1 MREVKDSGIEWVGL
15 TPSIWANRRIK
26 YVIKSRDSGLW
37 GQNVKDEENGTICL
51 RIADFDYSKGI
62 FKDTPNDA
70 LTYRKY
76 PSYVVDKCHLKKDDI
91 LIEKSGGGEKTPVGR
106 TVLFDKPYIALF
118 ANFMDRIRVN
128 TSVVMPQYLQYW
140 FRAFYSCKMSP
151 YYINQTTGIQNINL
165 SRLLTREKVFYPPL
179 KEQKAIVSFLDIKC
193 SEIDAISADIQKE
206 IETLEQYK
214 RSLVFEAISKGINGE
229 ETAHTSSD
237 IWKEI
242 PQSWKLVNIKYL
254 FEIVKRIAGREGYNI
269 LSVTQK
275 GLKVKDISGN
285 QGQIAENYS
294 GYQFVFPSDYVMNHM
309 DLLTGWVDCS
319 DQFGVTSPD
328 YRVFRLRDKTQND
341 TEYYKYVM
349 QCCYMCRIFYSL
361 GQGVSTLGRWRLQTP
376 AFMNFKVP
384 VPPLH
389 EQKEIARYL
398 NDKCKEIELSIEQ
411 KRKQLELLSSYKKSL
426 IYEYVTGK
434 KEVPMY
440 ES

>member
-1 MREVKDSGIEWVGL
+1 MREMKDSNYGYLGIVPQSWKVDK
-15 TPSIWANRRIK
+15 IK
-26 YVIKSRDSGLW
+26 YHLKALGMRNPGNAQVLSVYREYGVIPKDSRDDNH
-37 GQNVKDEENGTICL
+37 NVTSEDTSNYRYVRKGDFVINKMKAWQGS
-51 RIADFDYSKGI
+51 IAVSRYTGI
-62 FKDTPNDA
+62 VSPAYYVYKFTDDA
-70 LTYRKY
+70 LNRGYFHYLLRSKLY
-76 PSYVVDKCHLKKDDI
+76 AAEFARI
-91 LIEKSGGGEKTPVGR
+91 SGG
-106 TVLFDKPYIALF
+106 
-118 ANFMDRIRVN
+118 IRVGQWDLSAYNFEN
-128 TSVVMPQYLQYW
+128 TM
-140 FRAFYSCKMSP
+140 
-151 YYINQTTGIQNINL
+151 
-165 SRLLTREKVFYPPL
+165 LLIPPL
-179 KEQKAIVSFLDIKC
+179 EEQGKIATFLDSQC

-206 IETLEQYK
+206 IEILEQYK

-229 ETAHTSSD
+229 KTANASSD

-242 PQSWKLVNIKYL
+242 PQSWKLVDIKYL

-309 DLLTGWVDCS
+309 DLLTGWIDCS

-361 GQGVSTLGRWRLQTP
+361 GQGVSTLGRWRLQTS

-411 KRKQLELLSSYKKSL
+411 KRKQLELLSAYKKSL

-434 KEVPMY
+434 KEVI
-440 ES
+440 

>member
-1 MREVKDSGIEWVGL
+1 MREMKDSNYGYLGIVPQSWKVDK
-15 TPSIWANRRIK
+15 IK
-26 YVIKSRDSGLW
+26 YHLKALGMRNPGNAQVLSVYREYGVIPKDSRDDNH
-37 GQNVKDEENGTICL
+37 NVTSEDTSNYRYVRKG
-51 RIADFDYSKGI
+51 DFVINKMKAWQGSMAVSRYTGI
-62 FKDTPNDA
+62 VSPAYYVYKFTDDA
-70 LTYRKY
+70 LNRGYFHYLLRSKLY
-76 PSYVVDKCHLKKDDI
+76 AAEFARI
-91 LIEKSGGGEKTPVGR
+91 SGG
-106 TVLFDKPYIALF
+106 
-118 ANFMDRIRVN
+118 IRVGQWDLSAYNFEN
-128 TSVVMPQYLQYW
+128 TM
-140 FRAFYSCKMSP
+140 
-151 YYINQTTGIQNINL
+151 
-165 SRLLTREKVFYPPL
+165 LLIPPL
-179 KEQKAIVSFLDIKC
+179 EEQGKIATFLDSQC

-206 IETLEQYK
+206 IEILEQYK

-229 ETAHTSSD
+229 KTANASSD

-242 PQSWKLVNIKYL
+242 PQSWKLVDIKYL

-309 DLLTGWVDCS
+309 DLLTGWIDCS

-361 GQGVSTLGRWRLQTP
+361 GQGVSTLGRWRLQTS

-411 KRKQLELLSSYKKSL
+411 KRKQLELLSAYKKSL

-434 KEVPMY
+434 KEVI
-440 ES
+440 

>member
-1 MREVKDSGIEWVGL
+1 MREMKDSGIEWIGQVPNNWKLKKGKYLFKQHNNRGNLKCLQLLSPSQKFGVIPQTLLEEL
-15 TPSIWANRRIK
+15 TT
-26 YVIKSRDSGLW
+26 
-37 GQNVKDEENGTICL
+37 QNVVKVSEKANLNDFKTVHVGDFCISL
-51 RIADFDYSKGI
+51 RSFQGGFEYSRYEGVVSPAYQI
-62 FKDTPNDA
+62 FSAIGDNLCDGYYRYLFKDKSFIDKMNSYTMTLRDGKNIAFDDFGN
-70 LTYRKY
+70 TYIPAPPK
-76 PSYVVDKCHLKKDDI
+76 SEQ
-91 LIEKSGGGEKTPVGR
+91 EK
-106 TVLFDKPYIALF
+106 I
-118 ANFMDRIRVN
+118 ANF
-128 TSVVMPQYLQYW
+128 
-140 FRAFYSCKMSP
+140 
-151 YYINQTTGIQNINL
+151 
-165 SRLLTREKVFYPPL
+165 
-179 KEQKAIVSFLDIKC
+179 LDSKC
-193 SEIDAISADIQKE
+193 FEIDAISADIQKE
-206 IETLEQYK
+206 IEILEQYK

-229 ETAHTSSD
+229 KTANASSD

-242 PQSWKLVNIKYL
+242 PQSWKLVDIKYL

-309 DLLTGWVDCS
+309 DLLTGWIDCS

-361 GQGVSTLGRWRLQTP
+361 GQGVSTLGRWRLQTS

-411 KRKQLELLSSYKKSL
+411 KRKQLELLSAYKKSL

-434 KEVPMY
+434 KEVI
-440 ES
+440 

>member
-1 MREVKDSGIEWVGL
+1 MREMKDSGIEWIGQVPNNWKLKKGKYLFKQHNNRGNLKCLQLLSPSQKFGVIPQTLLEEL
-15 TPSIWANRRIK
+15 TM
-26 YVIKSRDSGLW
+26 
-37 GQNVKDEENGTICL
+37 QNVVKVSEKANLNDFKTVHVGDFCISL
-51 RIADFDYSKGI
+51 RSFQGGFEYSHYESVVSPAYQIFSAIGDNLCDGYYRYL
-62 FKDTPNDA
+62 FKDKSFIDKMNSYTMTLRDGKNIAFDDFGN
-70 LTYRKY
+70 TYIPVPPK
-76 PSYVVDKCHLKKDDI
+76 SEQ
-91 LIEKSGGGEKTPVGR
+91 EK
-106 TVLFDKPYIALF
+106 I
-118 ANFMDRIRVN
+118 ANF
-128 TSVVMPQYLQYW
+128 
-140 FRAFYSCKMSP
+140 
-151 YYINQTTGIQNINL
+151 
-165 SRLLTREKVFYPPL
+165 
-179 KEQKAIVSFLDIKC
+179 LDSKC
-193 SEIDAISADIQKE
+193 SEIDATSADIQKE
-206 IETLEQYK
+206 IEILEQYK

-229 ETAHTSSD
+229 KTANASSD

-242 PQSWKLVNIKYL
+242 PQSWKLVDIKYL

-309 DLLTGWVDCS
+309 DLLTGWIDCS

-361 GQGVSTLGRWRLQTP
+361 GQGVSTLGRWRLQTS

-384 VPPLH
+384 VPPLR

-411 KRKQLELLSSYKKSL
+411 KRKQLELLSAYKKSL

-434 KEVPMY
+434 KEVI
-440 ES
+440 

>member
-1 MREVKDSGIEWVGL
+1 MREMKDSGIEWIGQVPNNWKLKKGKYLFKQHNNRGNLKCLQLLSPSQKFGVIPQTLLEEL
-15 TPSIWANRRIK
+15 TT
-26 YVIKSRDSGLW
+26 
-37 GQNVKDEENGTICL
+37 QNVVKVSEKANLNDFKTVHVGDFCISL
-51 RIADFDYSKGI
+51 RSFQGGFEYSHYEGVVSPAYQI
-62 FKDTPNDA
+62 FSAIGDNLCDGYYRYLFKDKSFIDKMNSYTMTLRDGKNIAFDDFGN
-70 LTYRKY
+70 TYIPVPQK
-76 PSYVVDKCHLKKDDI
+76 SEQ
-91 LIEKSGGGEKTPVGR
+91 EK
-106 TVLFDKPYIALF
+106 I
-118 ANFMDRIRVN
+118 ANF
-128 TSVVMPQYLQYW
+128 
-140 FRAFYSCKMSP
+140 
-151 YYINQTTGIQNINL
+151 
-165 SRLLTREKVFYPPL
+165 
-179 KEQKAIVSFLDIKC
+179 LDSKC
-193 SEIDAISADIQKE
+193 SEIDATSADIQKE
-206 IETLEQYK
+206 IEILEQYK

-229 ETAHTSSD
+229 KTANASSD

-242 PQSWKLVNIKYL
+242 PQSWKLVDIKYL

-309 DLLTGWVDCS
+309 DLLTGWIDCS

-361 GQGVSTLGRWRLQTP
+361 GQGVSTLGRWRLQTS

-384 VPPLH
+384 VPPLR

-411 KRKQLELLSSYKKSL
+411 KRKQLELLSAYKKSL

-434 KEVPMY
+434 KEVI
-440 ES
+440 

>member
-1 MREVKDSGIEWVGL
+1 MREMKDSGIEWIGQVPNNWKLKKGKYLFKQHNNRGNLKCLQLLSPSQKFGVIPQTLLEEL
-15 TPSIWANRRIK
+15 TT
-26 YVIKSRDSGLW
+26 
-37 GQNVKDEENGTICL
+37 QNVVKVSEKANLNDFKTVHVGDFCISL
-51 RIADFDYSKGI
+51 RSFQGGFEYSHYEGVVSPAYQI
-62 FKDTPNDA
+62 FSAIGDNLCDGYYRYLFKDKSFIDKMNSYTMTLRDGKNIAFDDFGN
-70 LTYRKY
+70 TYIPVPPK
-76 PSYVVDKCHLKKDDI
+76 SEQ
-91 LIEKSGGGEKTPVGR
+91 EK
-106 TVLFDKPYIALF
+106 I
-118 ANFMDRIRVN
+118 ANF
-128 TSVVMPQYLQYW
+128 
-140 FRAFYSCKMSP
+140 
-151 YYINQTTGIQNINL
+151 
-165 SRLLTREKVFYPPL
+165 
-179 KEQKAIVSFLDIKC
+179 LDSKC
-193 SEIDAISADIQKE
+193 SEIDATSADIQKE
-206 IETLEQYK
+206 IEILEQYK

-229 ETAHTSSD
+229 KTANASSD

-242 PQSWKLVNIKYL
+242 PQSWKLVDIKYL

-309 DLLTGWVDCS
+309 DLLTGWIDCS

-328 YRVFRLRDKTQND
+328 YRVFRLRDKTQNN

-361 GQGVSTLGRWRLQTP
+361 GQGVSTLGRWRLQTS

-384 VPPLH
+384 VPPLR

-411 KRKQLELLSSYKKSL
+411 KRKQLELLSAYKKSL

-434 KEVPMY
+434 KEVI
-440 ES
+440 

>member
-1 MREVKDSGIEWVGL
+1 MREMKDSGIEWIGQVPNNWKLKKGKYLFKQHNNRGNLKCLQLLSPSQKFGVIPQTLLEEL
-15 TPSIWANRRIK
+15 TT
-26 YVIKSRDSGLW
+26 
-37 GQNVKDEENGTICL
+37 QNVVKVSEKANLNDFKTVHVGDFCISL
-51 RIADFDYSKGI
+51 RSFQGGFEYSRYEGVVSPAYQI
-62 FKDTPNDA
+62 FSAIGDNLCDGYYRYLFKDKSFIDKMNSYTMTLRDGKNIAFDDFGN
-70 LTYRKY
+70 TYIPAPPK
-76 PSYVVDKCHLKKDDI
+76 SEQ
-91 LIEKSGGGEKTPVGR
+91 EK
-106 TVLFDKPYIALF
+106 I
-118 ANFMDRIRVN
+118 ANF
-128 TSVVMPQYLQYW
+128 
-140 FRAFYSCKMSP
+140 
-151 YYINQTTGIQNINL
+151 
-165 SRLLTREKVFYPPL
+165 
-179 KEQKAIVSFLDIKC
+179 LDSKC
-193 SEIDAISADIQKE
+193 FEIDAISADIQKE
-206 IETLEQYK
+206 IEILEQYK

-229 ETAHTSSD
+229 KTANASSD

-242 PQSWKLVNIKYL
+242 PQSWKLVDIKYL

-309 DLLTGWVDCS
+309 DLLTGWIDCS

-361 GQGVSTLGRWRLQTP
+361 GQGVSTLGRWRLQTS
-376 AFMNFKVP
+376 AFMNFIVP

-411 KRKQLELLSSYKKSL
+411 KRKQLELLSAYKKSL

-434 KEVPMY
+434 KEVI
-440 ES
+440 

>member
-1 MREVKDSGIEWVGL
+1 MREMKDSGIEWIGQVPNNWKLKKGKYLFKQHNNRGNLKCLQLLSPSQKFGVIPQTLLEEL
-15 TPSIWANRRIK
+15 TT
-26 YVIKSRDSGLW
+26 
-37 GQNVKDEENGTICL
+37 QNVVKVSEKANLNDFKTVHVGDFCISL
-51 RIADFDYSKGI
+51 RSFQGGFEYSHYEGVVSPAYQI
-62 FKDTPNDA
+62 FSAIGDNLCDGYYRYLFKDKSFIDKMNSYTMTLRDGKNIAFDDFGN
-70 LTYRKY
+70 TYIPVPPK
-76 PSYVVDKCHLKKDDI
+76 SEQ
-91 LIEKSGGGEKTPVGR
+91 EK
-106 TVLFDKPYIALF
+106 I
-118 ANFMDRIRVN
+118 ANF
-128 TSVVMPQYLQYW
+128 
-140 FRAFYSCKMSP
+140 
-151 YYINQTTGIQNINL
+151 
-165 SRLLTREKVFYPPL
+165 
-179 KEQKAIVSFLDIKC
+179 LDSKC
-193 SEIDAISADIQKE
+193 SEIDATSADIQKE
-206 IETLEQYK
+206 IEILEQYK

-229 ETAHTSSD
+229 KTANASSD

-242 PQSWKLVNIKYL
+242 PQSWKLVDIKYL

-309 DLLTGWVDCS
+309 DLLTGWIDCS

-361 GQGVSTLGRWRLQTP
+361 GQGVSTLGRWRLQTS

-434 KEVPMY
+434 KEVI
-440 ES
+440 

>member
-1 MREVKDSGIEWVGL
+1 MREMKDSGIEWIGQVPNNWKLKKGKYLFKQHNNRGNLKCLQLLSPSQKFGVIPQTLLEEL
-15 TPSIWANRRIK
+15 TM
-26 YVIKSRDSGLW
+26 
-37 GQNVKDEENGTICL
+37 QNVVKVSEKANLNDFKTVHVGDFCISL
-51 RIADFDYSKGI
+51 RSFQGGFEYSHYEGVVSPAYQI
-62 FKDTPNDA
+62 FSAIGDNLCDGYYRYLFKDKSFIDKMNSYTMTLRDGKNIAFDDFGN
-70 LTYRKY
+70 TYIPVPPK
-76 PSYVVDKCHLKKDDI
+76 SEQ
-91 LIEKSGGGEKTPVGR
+91 EK
-106 TVLFDKPYIALF
+106 I
-118 ANFMDRIRVN
+118 ANF
-128 TSVVMPQYLQYW
+128 
-140 FRAFYSCKMSP
+140 
-151 YYINQTTGIQNINL
+151 
-165 SRLLTREKVFYPPL
+165 
-179 KEQKAIVSFLDIKC
+179 LDSKC
-193 SEIDAISADIQKE
+193 SEIDATSADIQKE
-206 IETLEQYK
+206 IEILEQYK

-229 ETAHTSSD
+229 KTANASSD

-242 PQSWKLVNIKYL
+242 PQSWKLVDIKYL

-309 DLLTGWVDCS
+309 DLLTGWIDCS

-361 GQGVSTLGRWRLQTP
+361 GQGVSTLGRWRLQTS

-384 VPPLH
+384 VPPLR

-411 KRKQLELLSSYKKSL
+411 KRKQLELLSAYKKSL

-434 KEVPMY
+434 KEVI
-440 ES
+440 

>member
-1 MREVKDSGIEWVGL
+1 MREMKDSGTVWL
-15 TPSIWANRRIK
+15 
-26 YVIKSRDSGLW
+26 
-37 GQNVKDEENGTICL
+37 GTIPANWDIARIGSFYRL
-51 RIADFDYSKGI
+51 RNTKVS
-62 FKDTPNDA
+62 DTD
-70 LTYRKY
+70 
-76 PSYVVDKCHLKKDDI
+76 
-91 LIEKSGGGEKTPVGR
+91 
-106 TVLFDKPYIALF
+106 
-118 ANFMDRIRVN
+118 
-128 TSVVMPQYLQYW
+128 
-140 FRAFYSCKMSP
+140 
-151 YYINQTTGIQNINL
+151 
-165 SRLLTREKVFYPPL
+165 YPPL
-179 KEQKAIVSFLDIKC
+179 SVTNKGVVPQLETAAKTNAHDDRKLVKKGDFAINSRSDRRGSCGIAPCDGSVSLINTILSPMGEMNPRYYDWLFHTIEFGDEFYKCGHGIVDDLWTTGWQDMKKILIPYPSLAEQEKIANFLDSQC

-206 IETLEQYK
+206 IEILEQYK

-229 ETAHTSSD
+229 KTANASSD

-242 PQSWKLVNIKYL
+242 PQSWKLVDIKYL

-275 GLKVKDISGN
+275 GLKVKDITGN

-309 DLLTGWVDCS
+309 DLLTGWIDCS

-361 GQGVSTLGRWRLQTP
+361 GQGVSTLGRWRLQTS

-411 KRKQLELLSSYKKSL
+411 KRKQLELLSAYKKSL
-426 IYEYVTGK
+426 IYEYVTVK
-434 KEVPMY
+434 KEVPN
-440 ES
+440 EQ

>member
-1 MREVKDSGIEWVGL
+1 MREMKDSGTVWL
-15 TPSIWANRRIK
+15 
-26 YVIKSRDSGLW
+26 
-37 GQNVKDEENGTICL
+37 GTIPANWDIARIGSFYRL
-51 RIADFDYSKGI
+51 RNTKVS
-62 FKDTPNDA
+62 DTD
-70 LTYRKY
+70 
-76 PSYVVDKCHLKKDDI
+76 
-91 LIEKSGGGEKTPVGR
+91 
-106 TVLFDKPYIALF
+106 
-118 ANFMDRIRVN
+118 
-128 TSVVMPQYLQYW
+128 
-140 FRAFYSCKMSP
+140 
-151 YYINQTTGIQNINL
+151 
-165 SRLLTREKVFYPPL
+165 YPPL
-179 KEQKAIVSFLDIKC
+179 SVTNKGVVPQLETAAKTNAHDDRKLVKKGDFAINSRSDRRGSCGIAPCDGSVSLINTILSPMGEMNPRYYDWLFHTIEFGDEFYKCGHGIVDDLWTTGWQDMKKILIPYPSLAEQEKIANFLDSQC
-193 SEIDAISADIQKE
+193 SQIDAISADIQKE
-206 IETLEQYK
+206 IEILEQYK

-229 ETAHTSSD
+229 KTANASSD

-242 PQSWKLVNIKYL
+242 PQSWKLVDIKYL

-309 DLLTGWVDCS
+309 DLLTGWIDCS

-361 GQGVSTLGRWRLQTP
+361 GQGVSTLGRWRLQTS

-411 KRKQLELLSSYKKSL
+411 KRKQLELLSAYKKSL

-434 KEVPMY
+434 KEVI
-440 ES
+440 